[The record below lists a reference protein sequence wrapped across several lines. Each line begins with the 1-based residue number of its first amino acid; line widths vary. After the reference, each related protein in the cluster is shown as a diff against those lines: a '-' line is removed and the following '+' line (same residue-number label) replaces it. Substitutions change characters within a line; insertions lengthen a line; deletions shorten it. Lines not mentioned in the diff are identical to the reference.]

1 VASPA
6 SSRAA
11 SVVRFFL
18 EHGIDPERLRA
29 AGYADVFP
37 KVPNRDSN
45 GNAIPANQSQNRRVV
60 IKLEKIEKN
69 KKK

>member
-1 VASPA
+1 
-6 SSRAA
+6 
-11 SVVRFFL
+11 VRFFL

-45 GNAIPANQSQNRRVV
+45 GNAIPCKPVAESPRRHQARKNR
-60 IKLEKIEKN
+60 
-69 KKK
+69 KKQKEIV